1 MKKLAFITTGIVAAL
16 ALAVSAVLLA
26 TKEEGHAEDTGNSIA
41 VVDSDPVGVGINV
54 DAGTDNRSTDQREE
68 EVSEK
73 ADFVYR
79 TTVVSLADLVP
90 EETEDIRTAEE
101 LASYVL
107 DHGLD
112 GSEREEYLG
121 ERYDEVQEWIDN
133 NYAAPTYVAD
143 DITYVDTYVAPSGD
157 CLNPEDGIN
166 YYYGTLETY
175 YNLDMS
181 GVVDWMHDLGYQGD
195 YWVRDDGVKMFG
207 DYVMVAAEYDQYP
220 KGSIVETSLGTG
232 LVCDTGEG
240 GYDWFDIATTW

>member
-1 MKKLAFITTGIVAAL
+1 MKKTAFITTGIVAVLAL
-16 ALAVSAVLLA
+16 ALSATLLV
-26 TKEEGHAEDTGNSIA
+26 KEDRHAEDNRNS
-41 VVDSDPVGVGINV
+41 VVMVVGDPVGTGIAPA
-54 DAGTDNRSTDQREE
+54 AGTDSERTVEE

-90 EETEDIRTAEE
+90 EEAETEDIRTAEE

-112 GSEREEYLG
+112 GSDREAYLG
-121 ERYDEVQEWIDN
+121 ERYDEVQEWIDS
-133 NYAAPTYVAD
+133 NYSAPTYVVD
-143 DITYVDTYVAPSGD
+143 ETTYVYDDYVVPSGD

-220 KGSIVETSLGTG
+220 KGSVVETSLGTG

-240 GYDWFDIATTW
+240 GYDWFDIATAW

>member
-1 MKKLAFITTGIVAAL
+1 MKKIAFITTGIVAAL

-41 VVDSDPVGVGINV
+41 VVVSDPVCAGIGNA
-54 DAGTDNRSTDQREE
+54 AGTDNKRTEE
-68 EVSEK
+68 EVNEK

-79 TTVVSLADLVP
+79 THTVSLADLVP
-90 EETEDIRTAEE
+90 AETKTEEVRTAEE

-112 GSEREEYLG
+112 GSEREAYLG
-121 ERYDEVQEWIDN
+121 DRYDEVQEWIDQ
-133 NYAAPTYVAD
+133 NYSAPTYVAD

-220 KGSIVETSLGTG
+220 KGSVVETSLGTG

-240 GYDWFDIATTW
+240 GYDWFDIATAW